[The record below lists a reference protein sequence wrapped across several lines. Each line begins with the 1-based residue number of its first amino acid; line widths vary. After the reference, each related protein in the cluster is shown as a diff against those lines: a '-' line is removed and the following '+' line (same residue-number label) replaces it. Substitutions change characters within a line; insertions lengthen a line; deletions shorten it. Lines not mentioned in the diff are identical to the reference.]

1 MFPLLFFYTLF
12 SWNYYF
18 LKTLS
23 ILFGQNQLCIQVV
36 KLLLSIYFSIITN
49 LYICNILSKKI
60 IAEKKKK
67 QPSVSA
73 RIMRPILDLEIE
85 ASSEHDHSDSTSS
98 QVASNLSPT
107 GDRYR
112 PISLNLSL
120 CFNNNNSNL
129 DLESSSL
136 TLPLSSTSESSNPEQ
151 QQPQQQP
158 SVSKRVFSCNYCQRK
173 FYSSQALGGHQ
184 NAHKRERTLAK
195 RAMRMGL
202 AGVFP
207 SRGSNNTYAAAATAA
222 ALSCL
227 PLHGSGNGNITSFR
241 TLGIRAHASSHD
253 LDITRPTPET
263 IIRNIARFNQGYFSN
278 CVPFFVEDDE
288 AELLWPGSFRQAADT
303 VAAEGGND
311 NLGESKADFL
321 EVKQAMDMESSLP
334 DLTLKLWA
342 FFSLF
347 FFLDMDS

>member
-1 MFPLLFFYTLF
+1 
-12 SWNYYF
+12 
-18 LKTLS
+18 
-23 ILFGQNQLCIQVV
+23 
-36 KLLLSIYFSIITN
+36 
-49 LYICNILSKKI
+49 
-60 IAEKKKK
+60 
-67 QPSVSA
+67 
-73 RIMRPILDLEIE
+73 MRPTLDLEIE
-85 ASSEHDHSDSTSS
+85 AISEHDHSDSTSS
-98 QVASNLSPT
+98 QVASNLSPV
-107 GDRYR
+107 GDEYR
-112 PISLNLSL
+112 CISLNLSL
-120 CFNNNNSNL
+120 CSKNNNNL

-151 QQPQQQP
+151 QQQQP

-207 SRGSNNTYAAAATAA
+207 SRGSNSKYAAAATAA

-227 PLHGSGNGNITSFR
+227 PLHGSGNITSFR

-253 LDITRPTPET
+253 LGITRPTPET
-263 IIRNIARFNQGYFSN
+263 IIRNFARFNQGYFSN
-278 CVPFFVEDDE
+278 CVPFFVEDDD
-288 AELLWPGSFRQAADT
+288 AEMLWPGSFRQAAHA
-303 VAAEGGND
+303 VAAEAVND

-334 DLTLKLWA
+334 DLTLKL
-342 FFSLF
+342 
-347 FFLDMDS
+347 